1 MTAKKLHDPVCA
13 GCKNISSCTEPCPPV
28 RWIDGSTAPR
38 REPLLRDV
46 VSDRSPTSARDYNS
60 LLADALRART
70 GRMEDIREITNIR
83 VRAIAA
89 MVYVDITIGEI
100 ADIMQ
105 VSPRTIRRLAGK
117 R

>member
-1 MTAKKLHDPVCA
+1 M
-13 GCKNISSCTEPCPPV
+13 
-28 RWIDGSTAPR
+28 
-38 REPLLRDV
+38 RDV

-89 MVYVDITIGEI
+89 MVYVDLTINDI
-100 ADIMQ
+100 AKIMQ
-105 VSPRTIRRLAGK
+105 VSPRTIRRIAGK